1 MTAKEYLYRAQNI
14 KMLIDCRKR
23 EIAYWE
29 DIARSISASNFE
41 PHYNAT
47 RNTSASYERAVEKID
62 EIQHNIDDKIIELVT
77 VLNEVNVCI
86 DQLDREEEQILLRCR
101 YVDNL
106 SWHEIGELMQLSKS
120 SLFRIHDSALRK
132 IQIPA

>member
-1 MTAKEYLYRAQNI
+1 MTAKEYLNRAQNI
-14 KMLIDCRKR
+14 KRLIDCRQR
-23 EIAYWE
+23 EIEYWQ

-47 RNTSASYERAVEKID
+47 RSTSASYERAVEKVD
-62 EIQHNIDDKIIELVT
+62 EIQRSIDDKIIELVAT
-77 VLNEVNVCI
+77 LSEVNGCI

-106 SWHEIGELMQLSKS
+106 SWQEIGELMQLSKS
-120 SLFRIHDSALRK
+120 SLFRIHDSALKK
-132 IQIPA
+132 IRIP